1 MNCRIKAGKGG
12 ELIYAKQ
19 VVIENETGL
28 HARPASDF
36 IALANK
42 FRSKIFIQNMD
53 EEDSCKANA
62 KSIVML
68 IAQGLGKGVTAE
80 ISAEGEDEKEAVEAL
95 AALIKSKFGED

>member
-1 MNCRIKAGKGG
+1 MNQNFEKRKKV
-12 ELIYAKQ
+12 IY
-19 VVIENETGL
+19 
-28 HARPASDF
+28 DF
-36 IALANK
+36 ICDDMYVPM
-42 FRSKIFIQNMD
+42 KIKEIAIVLQIPKMCIRD
-53 EEDSCKANA
+53 SSCKANA

>member
-1 MNCRIKAGKGG
+1 M
-12 ELIYAKQ
+12 YAEK
-19 VVIENETGL
+19 VRIENETGL

-36 IALANK
+36 TALAKK
-42 FRSKIFIQNMD
+42 FDSKIYIRNLD

-68 IAQGLGKGVTAE
+68 IAQGLGKGTLAE

-95 AALIKSKFGED
+95 VSLVRTKFGEN

>member
-1 MNCRIKAGKGG
+1 MVEKNF
-12 ELIYAKQ
+12 
-19 VVIENETGL
+19 VVKNETGL

>member
-1 MNCRIKAGKGG
+1 
-12 ELIYAKQ
+12 
-19 VVIENETGL
+19 
-28 HARPASDF
+28 
-36 IALANK
+36 
-42 FRSKIFIQNMD
+42 MD

-95 AALIKSKFGED
+95 AALIKTKFGED